1 MSKMIDVAFKI
12 PAPPEGWV
20 YDQARSVNPGE
31 YYWDRE
37 KWRYCNYRI
46 DLGSIVPVAIR
57 KIQWRTAV
65 KADVGMADARFWDA
79 NSFAWS
85 TGELIY
91 VFEGSVFPFAIV
103 PDKKPVHVKR
113 AAQCEVPVLPDE
125 KESNATQDPQRRR
138 VSRDDKPET
147 VTVRKRRKSNT
158 RKGSPK
164 KS

>member
-1 MSKMIDVAFKI
+1 MSKMIDVEFKI

-20 YDQARSVNPGE
+20 YDQARSVKPGE

-57 KIQWRTAV
+57 KIEWRPAIES
-65 KADVGMADARFWDA
+65 DVGRADARFWDA
-79 NSFAWS
+79 GSFAWS
-85 TGELIY
+85 IGEVIY
-91 VFEGSVFPFAIV
+91 VFKNAELPFVVV
-103 PDKKPVHVKR
+103 PDKQRDQVKR
-113 AAQCEVPVLPDE
+113 AAQCEVPVLTNE
-125 KESNATQDPQRRR
+125 KEINATQDPQCRR
-138 VSRDDKPET
+138 VSRNDEPQK
-147 VTVRKRRKSNT
+147 VAVRKRRQSNT